1 MVRASHGSQAH
12 GPGVGGSMVRAAR
25 GSASPSTCA
34 TVVATRVRACRRRA
48 TVPVIVTT
56 SPRAR
61 SVSPLWANTNTP
73 APVAASST
81 EKSRASDSSPGAAEI
96 VPRSVTTLF
105 SDVAR
110 ISSGVS
116 APGASVG
123 DGLAVGLGG
132 GVPGTSGV
140 RFGGASGTR
149 AKSALLFCVLISPRS
164 ALRRRSIIVV
174 DEAAGAGAPRPPAL
188 DVALPHAT
196 ASAISVGLAR
206 RRRRTAP
213 PVAAIPSLHVAS
225 APAEKLPRLLATSS
239 RVPAASGAAPSRLT
253 KRRVVVP
260 LAVV

>member
-1 MVRASHGSQAH
+1 M
-12 GPGVGGSMVRAAR
+12 
-25 GSASPSTCA
+25 T
-34 TVVATRVRACRRRA
+34 
-48 TVPVIVTT
+48 VTT

-73 APVAASST
+73 APVASSST
-81 EKSRASDSSPGAAEI
+81 ERSRASASSPGAAET

-105 SDVAR
+105 SGVAR
-110 ISSGVS
+110 ISADVS
-116 APGASVG
+116 TFSSAVG

-149 AKSALLFCVLISPRS
+149 AKSALLFCVQISPRS

-188 DVALPHAT
+188 NVALPHAT

-225 APAEKLPRLLATSS
+225 AFSANAPRRLATSS
-239 RVPAASGAAPSRLT
+239 RAPAASCTAPSKLASRL
-253 KRRVVVP
+253 VVAP